1 YTATIGTTWYLAHV
15 VALGLVVAS
24 IGIALRED
32 RPAALEAEA
41 TLAHGP
47 GSAGQGR
54 DGPELDDPGTLDARR
69 GSWRWIEPR
78 QFAAGFLL
86 GLPGGAPPTGLFWLP
101 VLFFV
106 GGPGEPQPTST

>member
-47 GSAGQGR
+47 GPAGQGR

-78 QFAAGFLL
+78 QFAAGFPLR
-86 GLPGGAPPTGLFWLP
+86 LPGGAPPPGVF
-101 VLFFV
+101 
-106 GGPGEPQPTST
+106 GPSVRFLL